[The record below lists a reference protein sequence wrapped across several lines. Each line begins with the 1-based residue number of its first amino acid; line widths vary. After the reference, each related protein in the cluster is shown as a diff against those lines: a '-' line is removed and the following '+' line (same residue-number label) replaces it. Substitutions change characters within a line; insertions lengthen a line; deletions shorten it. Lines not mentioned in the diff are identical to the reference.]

1 VIGERTG
8 PAEPH
13 AGRLGRGTQ
22 SSGSPRRDARRRES
36 GQVVVFVALLIPIF
50 FGIGAIVMDLG
61 NWFVHKRHLQTQV
74 DAAAF
79 SGATKF
85 VGCSFQFGN
94 PVAANEAIRSSALA
108 YVGDTNRDPATTNL
122 QVQEP
127 GDVHAVV
134 NSAEYWDEG
143 DPIDHATLS
152 TGFDN
157 TLFDP
162 DGNAATNDGTPCE
175 TKTLDVKATDHDAPL
190 LWGLLPASPSPKAK
204 ARVEIRQI
212 REQMR
217 MLPFA
222 VPEIDPAAVVALFVD
237 EDAAGGEVVDWQHL
251 MKFDRP
257 DLPFA
262 EWRTYGGQEDVFIGS
277 DNVGVIILV
286 SKEDPDPSLPL
297 GATPAEICGQAPN
310 LVACYGGSSNT
321 SGLSFIHGFL
331 GIAGA
336 PEAPQIRDFNVGD
349 PLDTCVD
356 DDSAPYFVLT
366 GDCDVSVRAIIDFG
380 VDGDPSRD
388 PTAGEPD
395 RIGAEVVLRAP
406 GCPNRGC
413 EMRYDSQSVD
423 EESIWYTTRSPVLPA
438 ADSRDNGRQN
448 FAIEW
453 TTHVDDAAVPGFAPV
468 EHNGTFDGVAH
479 PFVAN
484 DLSGPVLYLKLNA
497 DRWDSELGAW
507 VEAYDANSVNKGN
520 TYKYVVEVGLV
531 KPLQLRD
538 PLEDPVLLRYASP
551 SGSLNQALDCDKG
564 IPLPDEIRDGCQT
577 AYGLNYYDWDNDDDT
592 PRTWADITCSQY
604 GSGDLPPDSTENDPA
619 PICVAA
625 KTGDVIS
632 FVKGLKDRFETP
644 SCTPNNW
651 PETTEEIAE
660 FFGEDGYDFANDPRY
675 VSLIVTDIT
684 AFEGRGSTN
693 IPVKYFAGFYATG
706 WDISPHTT
714 GCPGENDPHPIFGS
728 GYRRS
733 KDNGDVW
740 GHFIN
745 VIEFSSAGKADD
757 QLCNFDE
764 LGNCIAVLVE

>member
-1 VIGERTG
+1 MGETTG

-13 AGRLGRGTQ
+13 AGRLSEEAHGSTPSSLASRNRRGE
-22 SSGSPRRDARRRES
+22 A
-36 GQVVVFVALLIPIF
+36 GQVVVLVALLVPLLLAL
-50 FGIGAIVMDLG
+50 GAIVIDIG
-61 NWFVHKRHLQTQV
+61 NWYVHKRHLQTQV

-79 SGATKF
+79 AGATKF

-94 PVAANEAIRSSALA
+94 PVAANQAIKATALA
-108 YVGDTNRDPATTNL
+108 YAGDTNRDPGTTNL

-127 GDVHAVV
+127 ADIHAVL
-134 NSAEYWDEG
+134 NSAEYWDDG
-143 DPIDHATLS
+143 DPVDDATLS
-152 TGFDN
+152 SPPYDN
-157 TLFDP
+157 SMDP
-162 DGNAATNDGTPCE
+162 DADLMTPGTPCE

-190 LWGLLPASPSPKAK
+190 LWGLLPASASPKAK

-251 MKFDRP
+251 GQFDDP
-257 DLPFA
+257 DLPFS
-262 EWRTYGGQEDVFIGS
+262 EWSTFAGQEDVSIGS
-277 DNVGVIILV
+277 DNTGIIVLV
-286 SKEDPDPSLPL
+286 SKEDESPTLAT
-297 GATPAEICGQAPN
+297 GVTPAEICGQAPN

-321 SGLSFIHGFL
+321 SGLSFIHGFS

-336 PEAPQIRDFNVGD
+336 PDDPQIRDVNVGD
-349 PLDTCVD
+349 PTHTCTD
-356 DDSAPYFVLT
+356 DDSAAYFVLT
-366 GDCDVSVRAIIDFG
+366 GDCEAPVRAIIDFG
-380 VDGDPSRD
+380 VDGDPSRN
-388 PTAGEPD
+388 PTEGEPD
-395 RIGAEVVLRAP
+395 MIGAEVVLHAP
-406 GCPNRGC
+406 GCGNNGC
-413 EMRYDSQSVD
+413 AMAYDGQSFD
-423 EESIWYTTRSPVLPA
+423 DESIWRTTESPLLPA
-438 ADSRDNGRQN
+438 ADSNDNGRQN
-448 FAIEW
+448 FEIEW
-453 TTHVDDAAVPGFAPV
+453 TTHVDDALVPGFDPI
-468 EHNGTFDGVAH
+468 EHNGTFEGVAH
-479 PFVAN
+479 PYVAD
-484 DLSGPVLYLKLNA
+484 DLSGPVLYLKLYA
-497 DRWDSELGAW
+497 QRWDPDLGAW
-507 VEAYDANSVNKGN
+507 VDAYDPNSVNKGN
-520 TYKYVVEVGLV
+520 TYRYAVQVGLV

-564 IPLPDEIRDGCQT
+564 IPLTDEIVDGCQT
-577 AYGLNYYDWDNDDDT
+577 AYGLNYYDWDNDDST

-604 GSGDLPPDSTENDPA
+604 GTGDLPPESFENDPA

-632 FVKGLKDRFETP
+632 FVKGLEERFEKP

-651 PETTEEIAE
+651 PETEEEIAE
-660 FFGEDGYDFANDPRY
+660 FFGEDGYDLANDPRY
-675 VSLIVTDIT
+675 VSLVITDIT
-684 AFEGRGSTN
+684 AFEGSGSTN

-706 WDISPHTT
+706 WDISAHTT
-714 GCPGENDPHPIFGS
+714 GCPGENDPHPIFGT
-728 GYRRS
+728 GYKKS

-745 VIEFSSAGKADD
+745 VIEFSSAGTADD